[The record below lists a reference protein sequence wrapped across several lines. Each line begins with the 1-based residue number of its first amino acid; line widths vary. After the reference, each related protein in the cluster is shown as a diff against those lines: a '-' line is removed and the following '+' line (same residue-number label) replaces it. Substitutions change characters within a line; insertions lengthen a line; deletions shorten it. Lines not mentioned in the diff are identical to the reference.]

1 MLPRNNLHKY
11 SIFLLF
17 SVLFCFPAFAQKNYI
32 RVYVPQAEI
41 SPGTVLNSKNSLI
54 STSYYDS
61 AGRLIQTVQQGITPL
76 GKDIANHIIYD
87 SQNRKEC
94 EWQALPFSTS
104 DGLYKPLSTF
114 ESSDYKDYYHVE
126 YEYEPSVLNRIT
138 AEVGRNSKGKSIR
151 MEYLMNTPAISEL
164 SVYHYTRNSD
174 TSIKNEGVY
183 PAGFLNCIKQTDEDG
198 NILYTFTNPEKKVI
212 LERHTHI
219 SYSENSD
226 TYYIYDNLDEL
237 FCVLPPA
244 ASDILQSTS
253 DIYTLSDND
262 ILDRYAYFYHYD
274 GLNNCVATKLPGS
287 GWYYTVY
294 DGDCRPV
301 LKQSPNQ
308 RSRNEWTFIKYDGLN
323 RIILEGTVINTQSHT
338 SLIKNF
344 STILVKETFHTNM
357 PYGYTE
363 NINMGNSVHIN
374 KAFYYD
380 YYDFISLPLFSNLMT
395 SRPTE
400 SHAANSLQT
409 GSYITTLD
417 TKCDYEV
424 SVNYYDQRGRSIQTD
439 TYNSI
444 SNTNTQNTSNYN
456 FVNNPINQHTTYIT
470 SMEVCTEELSFE
482 YDHAGREVSSSLE
495 LFLASG
501 KLGINKSYSLQNR
514 NYDEFGRISHQD
526 LFNNKDQIATTY
538 RIDGKLNSTFGNIF
552 SQVFYYDEAKPTPY
566 GDQYFNG
573 RISSIATRQCDNSYR
588 IYHQYDYAGRLSSA
602 MMYNYEGNKYLR
614 FKEEFGYD
622 KMGNITSLY
631 RTTPKG
637 DVNVLS
643 LSYNGNQIV
652 STEDYSESR
661 WPDEYDFMFCRW
673 SKETNAYLYDENGN
687 ESRNIARDMLHA
699 RYNNL
704 NLPDSICFSGGN
716 TLQMSYLSDGRRV
729 RTTSKTYR
737 TALTIPLDDVQI
749 LSDPSSVHEEI
760 QDGNLLFRDGYLSEL
775 RIPGGYISL
784 RNDTTKRSHIQPY
797 YYITDYLGSVR
808 ATCDG
813 ETGSVLQSMEYLPS
827 GAIFRR
833 TGYDVQSRRFCGKE
847 ELAMHGFDMY
857 DSDARLQYTRIP
869 RFSTMDPLLEKY
881 YHLSPYAYCANDFT
895 HLIDPD
901 GRKIVVGSFW
911 GRVKAFFG
919 ADNFESQVQK
929 DLSALKEMSPT
940 LDRTITDL
948 EKSDKTVNIIL
959 TGSKNRT
966 IPENKKD
973 ITKKQGSTIEYNPQ
987 DWKTNTKKVRTPIIG
1002 LAHELGHAEDLNRG
1016 KGVRFNRT
1024 KAATGNN
1031 KEDVKLGNKS
1041 EENAIRK
1048 ENIVRKYLNV
1058 NERKY
1063 DYYPQ

>member
-1 MLPRNNLHKY
+1 
-11 SIFLLF
+11 
-17 SVLFCFPAFAQKNYI
+17 
-32 RVYVPQAEI
+32 
-41 SPGTVLNSKNSLI
+41 
-54 STSYYDS
+54 
-61 AGRLIQTVQQGITPL
+61 
-76 GKDIANHIIYD
+76 
-87 SQNRKEC
+87 
-94 EWQALPFSTS
+94 
-104 DGLYKPLSTF
+104 
-114 ESSDYKDYYHVE
+114 
-126 YEYEPSVLNRIT
+126 
-138 AEVGRNSKGKSIR
+138 
-151 MEYLMNTPAISEL
+151 
-164 SVYHYTRNSD
+164 
-174 TSIKNEGVY
+174 
-183 PAGFLNCIKQTDEDG
+183 
-198 NILYTFTNPEKKVI
+198 
-212 LERHTHI
+212 
-219 SYSENSD
+219 
-226 TYYIYDNLDEL
+226 
-237 FCVLPPA
+237 
-244 ASDILQSTS
+244 
-253 DIYTLSDND
+253 
-262 ILDRYAYFYHYD
+262 
-274 GLNNCVATKLPGS
+274 
-287 GWYYTVY
+287 
-294 DGDCRPV
+294 
-301 LKQSPNQ
+301 
-308 RSRNEWTFIKYDGLN
+308 
-323 RIILEGTVINTQSHT
+323 
-338 SLIKNF
+338 
-344 STILVKETFHTNM
+344 
-357 PYGYTE
+357 
-363 NINMGNSVHIN
+363 
-374 KAFYYD
+374 
-380 YYDFISLPLFSNLMT
+380 
-395 SRPTE
+395 
-400 SHAANSLQT
+400 
-409 GSYITTLD
+409 
-417 TKCDYEV
+417 
-424 SVNYYDQRGRSIQTD
+424 
-439 TYNSI
+439 
-444 SNTNTQNTSNYN
+444 
-456 FVNNPINQHTTYIT
+456 
-470 SMEVCTEELSFE
+470 
-482 YDHAGREVSSSLE
+482 
-495 LFLASG
+495 
-501 KLGINKSYSLQNR
+501 
-514 NYDEFGRISHQD
+514 
-526 LFNNKDQIATTY
+526 
-538 RIDGKLNSTFGNIF
+538 
-552 SQVFYYDEAKPTPY
+552 
-566 GDQYFNG
+566 
-573 RISSIATRQCDNSYR
+573 
-588 IYHQYDYAGRLSSA
+588 
-602 MMYNYEGNKYLR
+602 
-614 FKEEFGYD
+614 
-622 KMGNITSLY
+622 
-631 RTTPKG
+631 
-637 DVNVLS
+637 
-643 LSYNGNQIV
+643 
-652 STEDYSESR
+652 
-661 WPDEYDFMFCRW
+661 
-673 SKETNAYLYDENGN
+673 
-687 ESRNIARDMLHA
+687 MLHA

-833 TGYDVQSRRFCGKE
+833 TGYNVQNRRFCGKE